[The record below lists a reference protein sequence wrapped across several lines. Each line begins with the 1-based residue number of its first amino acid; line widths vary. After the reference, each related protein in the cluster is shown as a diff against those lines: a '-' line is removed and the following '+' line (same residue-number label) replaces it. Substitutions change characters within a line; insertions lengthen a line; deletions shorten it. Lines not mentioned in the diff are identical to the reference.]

1 MAHNTNDV
9 SKPVL
14 EGVIERG
21 PRGHFVKGNPGPP
34 PGKGKKKGVPNK
46 IHRTV
51 KECMTGAA
59 ARYGRDGKGTDGME
73 GFWDG
78 VAKRNPEFLAAAITK
93 SCVPPATK
101 EDEAGSGGGGVL
113 SVTIISIPHDHSVCP
128 DGHTRPNFEA
138 KSLWE
143 AEHARQKSEGTP
155 LLQLEHSAVIEQEMV
170 EVEPEPRPEP
180 IEPVSE
186 PVPEPVKLELVTP
199 RYIPL
204 PPREVS

>member
-1 MAHNTNDV
+1 M
-9 SKPVL
+9 
-14 EGVIERG
+14 
-21 PRGHFVKGNPGPP
+21 
-34 PGKGKKKGVPNK
+34 
-46 IHRTV
+46 V

-138 KSLWE
+138 KPLWE

-186 PVPEPVKLELVTP
+186 PVPEPMKLELVTP
-199 RYIPL
+199 RYIRFLLVARFLSQCPGGIRSYL
-204 PPREVS
+204 IARTMRSQSTSRPKWKRDEFRWQWHRRARKH